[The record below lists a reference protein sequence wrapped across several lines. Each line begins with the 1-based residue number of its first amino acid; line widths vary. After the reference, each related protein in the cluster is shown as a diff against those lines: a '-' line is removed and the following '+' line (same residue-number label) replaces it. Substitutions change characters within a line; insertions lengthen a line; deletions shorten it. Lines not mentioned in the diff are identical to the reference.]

1 MMTCRTLEISGFSLQ
16 QLAKDKSTVVHVRQ
30 MINNEQKSKILC
42 RVCKSKAK
50 LTGLLYRCESSS
62 CGAVH
67 WDKGKVKKL
76 KQKFVENE
84 ALLLSVLS
92 EAKVP
97 TSPTSNKTNY
107 VYLLR
112 LRGQLNAVYVGMT
125 GLHPYHR
132 YLNHIRG
139 YKASRHTKKN
149 ATALIRFEGP
159 MAYNAAVEREQKL
172 ALELRLEGYKVYGGH

>member
-1 MMTCRTLEISGFSLQ
+1 MTCRTLKIGGFSLQ

-84 ALLLSVLS
+84 ALLLLARRQGDIRRQSFKMTPGITLQMATRQTPPFRGVVLS
-92 EAKVP
+92 SAGCKE
-97 TSPTSNKTNY
+97 
-107 VYLLR
+107 YLFNR
-112 LRGQLNAVYVGMT
+112 
-125 GLHPYHR
+125 
-132 YLNHIRG
+132 
-139 YKASRHTKKN
+139 
-149 ATALIRFEGP
+149 
-159 MAYNAAVEREQKL
+159 
-172 ALELRLEGYKVYGGH
+172 